1 MVRKF
6 FLLFS
11 ALLFS
16 GYLFSQATGSKY
28 VLLAWDVSFS
38 MQNRELESD
47 FKFLDN
53 YFKRNRDLRVNL
65 VLFANEVI
73 ENLEYQVVGGQWETL
88 QEKLKNVVYDGA
100 TNYKSVENQISLE
113 HNELL
118 LFTDG
123 AQTFGTGIPSFGIK
137 TLIINSN
144 PYKEQN
150 DLNALLVA
158 SKGRLFDYGRPLFSD
173 TASQIQS
180 AKEND
185 VATTSGAPQKDSVA
199 TGMGIRLEEV
209 VVSEKRPVENPVES
223 VNIGNGEVDKNRVG
237 VAVQSIGDEQISPIT
252 TDVSQ
257 AIQGKFSGVQLG
269 REEDIS
275 KVTIRSQNS
284 MQLNN
289 YGLVV
294 IDGVPQE
301 QANSSKGNSSPQPG
315 FGFVDPENIADITV
329 LKGMAAT
336 TRFGSLGANGV
347 ILITTKSA
355 KFKKPGEKPVDR
367 ARLTNNVYEGDLS
380 SGKNIPEPSYINE
393 LKGTNDV
400 MVAYTLY
407 LKQRMDYLAS
417 PTYFIN
423 VFEQFKLRDAVLAQR
438 ILSNIAELN
447 AKNVPL
453 LRILAYAYDA
463 NGEFANAFKINEQI
477 LELDERS
484 AQAKLDLALSA
495 EDNKKYQLA
504 YAQLSELALNSN
516 PIEIDFSGLNKPVT
530 NEFHGLLNTEGANI
544 TVSESDKKYANPL
557 RFDAR
562 ILVMWSKSN
571 AEFELQIINP
581 DKRFFTWEH
590 SEVGNPTEYF
600 EGIKN
605 DVNTEEFEL
614 IGAQKGDWYLKVN
627 DLAEYVTVDP
637 VYLKCIVY
645 YNFGK
650 ADQRKEVQILELL
663 PEGKSP
669 SLFKVHL

>member
-1 MVRKF
+1 MKRRVFLVLSMVI
-6 FLLFS
+6 L
-11 ALLFS
+11 S
-16 GYLFSQATGSKY
+16 GYLLGQSTGSKY

-53 YFKRNRDLRVNL
+53 YFKRNQDIRVNL
-65 VLFANEVI
+65 ILFANEVI
-73 ENLEYQVVGGQWETL
+73 ESLEYQVVGGQWETL
-88 QEKLKNVVYDGA
+88 EEKLKNVVYDGA

-173 TASQIQS
+173 TASQLQS
-180 AKEND
+180 AKENED
-185 VATTSGAPQKDSVA
+185 TTASGAPQKDSVA
-199 TGMGIRLEEV
+199 TGTGIRLEEV
-209 VVSEKRPVENPVES
+209 VVSEKRRIENPVES

-275 KVTIRSQNS
+275 KVTMRTQNS
-284 MQLNN
+284 MQGNN

-301 QANSSKGNSSPQPG
+301 QADSSKGNSSPQPG

-336 TRFGSLGANGV
+336 TRYGTLGANGV

-367 ARLTNNVYEGDLS
+367 ARLTNNIYAGDLS
-380 SGKNIPEPSYINE
+380 RGKNIPEPSYIKE
-393 LKGTNDV
+393 LKGTTDATA
-400 MVAYTLY
+400 AYALY

-417 PTYFIN
+417 PSYFIN
-423 VFEQFKLRDAVLAQR
+423 VFEQFKQRDVAVAQR

-447 AKNVPL
+447 AKNAPL

-463 NGEFANAFKINEQI
+463 NGEFANVLKINEQI

-484 AQAKLDLALSA
+484 AQAKFDVAISA
-495 EDNKKYQLA
+495 EDTKKYGLA
-504 YAQLSELALNSN
+504 YEQLSELAENKN
-516 PIEIDFSGLNKPVT
+516 PTEIDYSALNKSVSNELRNLLHTKDT
-530 NEFHGLLNTEGANI
+530 NIPTTE
-544 TVSESDKKYANPL
+544 TDKPYANQVY
-557 RFDAR
+557 FDAR

-571 AEFELQIINP
+571 AQFELQIINP
-581 DKRFFTWEH
+581 QKRFFTWEH
-590 SEVGNPTEYF
+590 SEVGTPAEYF

-605 DVNTEEFEL
+605 DVNTEEFHL
-614 IGAQKGDWYLKVN
+614 IDAEKGDWHLKVN
-627 DLAEYVTVDP
+627 DLAEYATVDP